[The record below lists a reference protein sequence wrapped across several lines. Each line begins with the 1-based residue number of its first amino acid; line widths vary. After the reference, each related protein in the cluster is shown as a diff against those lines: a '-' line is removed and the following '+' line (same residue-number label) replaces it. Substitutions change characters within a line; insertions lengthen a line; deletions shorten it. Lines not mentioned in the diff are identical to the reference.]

1 MKVQKINIENYKNI
15 GILEIQCDGKNF
27 VLRGKNGA
35 GKTAVIEAVF
45 KLLRGKGAVISDA
58 VMHGQEEAKITV
70 DIGNEKVD
78 LSVQVKIKKDGDYSL
93 KMATAMP
100 NGKLSKY
107 TAGVVEF
114 VKGLFHEHSIDPLK
128 FRNLSGKEQVKT
140 IFDLMP
146 ELETEF
152 KRIDNEKQSIQIAR
166 SVVKEGGERVKH
178 ELEKLAFTA
187 GLPETEVDPVELIEE
202 LNKAKEHN
210 GQLEELKEKLDQTIS
225 SISVYSD
232 RISSSQSRID
242 RMKAQIKQIEESIA
256 EEQKEYEQG
265 KIRIDRSEVTKI
277 NLEKEISDFQ
287 EIPVAPIQEKINN
300 LQATNQKVRDNQRHK
315 ELSAK
320 IEKLREAYSKGL
332 DDMRAKDQE
341 KIDIIKSNKMPID
354 GLAIGDNCLLYPDP
368 NTGELIDINNLSTGQ
383 SIPVC
388 VSILAAFLPNENEG
402 VRAMAV
408 NLNELDE
415 DNRAI
420 LMKAGEENNIQFIMH
435 ETVVSSDTGCVEVII
450 TE

>member
-27 VLRGKNGA
+27 ILRGKNGA

-107 TAGVVEF
+107 TAGMIEF
-114 VKGLFHEHSIDPLK
+114 VKGLFHDHSIDPLK
-128 FRNLSGKEQVKT
+128 FRALSGKEQVATLFK
-140 IFDLMP
+140 LMP
-146 ELETEF
+146 ELESEF
-152 KRIDNEKQSIQIAR
+152 KRIDQEKQAIQTAR
-166 SVVKEGGERVKH
+166 SSVKEMGEQVKF
-178 ELEKLAFTA
+178 ELKKLTFTE
-187 GLPETEVDPVELIEE
+187 GLPETEVDPADLMEE

-210 GQLEELKEKLDQTIS
+210 EQLEELREGWNKTVS

-232 RISSSQSRID
+232 RTSSCQSRID
-242 RMKAQIKQIEESIA
+242 RMKAQIKQIEDSIA
-256 EEQKEYEQG
+256 EEQKEMEQYE
-265 KIRIDRSEVTKI
+265 KEKDRSEETKI

-300 LQATNQKVRDNQRHK
+300 LQATNQKIRDNQRHK
-315 ELSAK
+315 ELSTK
-320 IEKLREAYSKGL
+320 IEQLREAYSKGL
-332 DDMRAKDQE
+332 EDMRAKDDE
-341 KIDIIKSNKMPID
+341 KVNLLKSVKMPID
-354 GLAIGDNCLLYPDP
+354 GLTIGDNCLLYPDP

-435 ETVVSSDTGCVEVII
+435 ETVVSSDNSCVEVII

>member
-1 MKVQKINIENYKNI
+1 
-15 GILEIQCDGKNF
+15 
-27 VLRGKNGA
+27 
-35 GKTAVIEAVF
+35 
-45 KLLRGKGAVISDA
+45 
-58 VMHGQEEAKITV
+58 
-70 DIGNEKVD
+70 
-78 LSVQVKIKKDGDYSL
+78 
-93 KMATAMP
+93 
-100 NGKLSKY
+100 
-107 TAGVVEF
+107 
-114 VKGLFHEHSIDPLK
+114 LFHEHSIDPLK
-128 FRNLSGKEQVKT
+128 FRSLSGREQVATLFK
-140 IFDLMP
+140 LMP

-152 KRIDNEKQSIQIAR
+152 KRIDQEKQSIQLAR
-166 SVVKEGGERVKH
+166 SVLKEEGERVKY
-178 ELEKLAFTA
+178 ELEGLAFTA
-187 GLPETEVDPVELIEE
+187 GLPETEVNPAELMEE

-210 GQLEELKEKLDQTIS
+210 GQKEKLEELWNQTIS

-256 EEQKEYEQG
+256 EEQKEMEEYE
-265 KIRIDRSEVTKI
+265 KEKTRSEKTKI
-277 NLEKEISDFQ
+277 NLEKEISEFK

-300 LQATNQKVRDNQRHK
+300 LQATNQKIRDNQRHK
-315 ELSAK
+315 ELSAR
-320 IEKLREAYSKGL
+320 IEMIREAYSKGL
-332 DDMRAKDQE
+332 EDMRAKDEE
-341 KIDIIKSNKMPID
+341 KVNLLKSVKMPIE
-354 GLAIGDNCLLYPDP
+354 GLTIGDNCLLYPDP

-383 SIPVC
+383 AIPVC

-435 ETVVSSDTGCVEVII
+435 ETVVSSDSNTVEVVI

>member
-15 GILEIQCDGKNF
+15 GILEIQCDGKDF
-27 VLRGKNGA
+27 ILRGKNGA

-45 KLLRGKGAVISDA
+45 KLLRGKGAIVSDA
-58 VMHGQEEAKITV
+58 VMRGQEQAVVTV

-78 LSVQVKIKKDGDYSL
+78 LSLQVKIKKDGDYSL

-100 NGKLSKY
+100 NGKISKY

-140 IFDLMP
+140 IFDLLP
-146 ELETEF
+146 ELEAEF
-152 KRIDNEKQSIQIAR
+152 KRIDQEKQSIQLAR
-166 SVVKEGGERVKH
+166 SVLKEEGERVKY

-187 GLPETEVDPVELIEE
+187 GLPETEVDAAELMEE

-210 GQLEELKEKLDQTIS
+210 GQLEELENKWDQTIN
-225 SISVYSD
+225 SISIYSD

-242 RMKAQIKQIEESIA
+242 RMHAQIKQIEESIA
-256 EEQKEYEQG
+256 EEQKDMDGYEQE
-265 KIRIDRSEVTKI
+265 RIKLEVTES
-277 NLEKEISDFQ
+277 NLKKEISEFK
-287 EIPVAPIQEKINN
+287 EIPVTPIQEKINN
-300 LQATNQKVRDNQRHK
+300 LQATNQKIRDNQRHK
-315 ELSAK
+315 ELSAS
-320 IEKLREAYSKGL
+320 IEKVKEARTKGL
-332 DDMRAKDQE
+332 EDMRAKDDE
-341 KIDIIKSNKMPID
+341 KVNLLKSIKMPIE
-354 GLAIGDNCLLYPDP
+354 GLTIGDNCLLYPDP
-368 NTGELIDINNLSTGQ
+368 NTKELIDINNLSTGQ